1 MGWSI
6 SDENE
11 MPSQNVGDGP
21 WIVFGVEEIFA
32 LPFAVILAASGIY
45 AVRLNLACSSPV

>member
-11 MPSQNVGDGP
+11 MRSQNVGDGP
-21 WIVFGVEEIFA
+21 GIVFGVEEILLFS
-32 LPFAVILAASGIY
+32 LPSFLP
-45 AVRLNLACSSPV
+45 LPVFTLSA

>member
-11 MPSQNVGDGP
+11 MSSQNVEDGP
-21 WIVFGVEEIFA
+21 GIVFGVEEIFTLQSA
-32 LPFAVILAASGIY
+32 VFIPLPVFTLSA
-45 AVRLNLACSSPV
+45 